1 MQLDQQNFIAK
12 AALFLSFYSI
22 SSRIQDTEFMSPVS
36 ALWAVRGGLCVWQQA
51 VGAGHLPR
59 QAGHVGDG
67 LWPAAGHQ
75 AEVLHLSP
83 GGGAGGGGER
93 EEGDEDKDEVGEVEA
108 ETVVQGG
115 G

>member
-1 MQLDQQNFIAK
+1 
-12 AALFLSFYSI
+12 
-22 SSRIQDTEFMSPVS
+22 MSPVVT
-36 ALWAVRGGLCVWQQA
+36 LWAVRGGLCVWQQT
-51 VGAGHLPR
+51 VRAGHLPR

-93 EEGDEDKDEVGEVEA
+93 EEGDEDKDEVGEVEP